1 MTMRARSPLA
11 FLVLTAACLAASST
25 VFVACS
31 SDEGTPAA
39 SSDASAGADQTAADG
54 KTSSETGTDAA
65 STDGAAC
72 KLVKPYSSKDKVC
85 NGCAE
90 TACCAEVNGCLG
102 DPACDDDYVN
112 CILACVLLPDDAG
125 ADVDAG
131 DAGIPACEKRCGTQ
145 YPKGEAEYL
154 AATGCV
160 DTKCKTDCK

>member
-1 MTMRARSPLA
+1 MRARSPFA
-11 FLVLTAACLAASST
+11 FFVLTATCLSVPDALMS
-25 VFVACS
+25 ACS
-31 SDEGTPAA
+31 SDEGTPVAA
-39 SSDASAGADQTAADG
+39 SDASAAADQSVQEGAVPTETGAGADAAKSDG
-54 KTSSETGTDAA
+54 G
-65 STDGAAC
+65 AC
-72 KLVKPYSSKDKVC
+72 KLVKPYSSKDKIC

-102 DPACDDDYVN
+102 DTACDDDYVN

>member
-1 MTMRARSPLA
+1 MTMRTRSPLA
-11 FLVLTAACLAASST
+11 FLALTAACLT
-25 VFVACS
+25 VPSALLVACS
-31 SDEGTPAA
+31 SDEATPAA
-39 SSDASAGADQTAADG
+39 ASDASAAADQGSADG
-54 KTSSETGTDAA
+54 KTSSETGTD
-65 STDGAAC
+65 TDGAAC

-112 CILACVLLPDDAG
+112 CILACVLLPNDAG

-160 DTKCKTDCK
+160 DTRCKSECK